1 MKILD
6 YLRQN
11 IERYPEGIFLVSGDE
26 SYSYSQFYDKMNQFS
41 ARLKALGIGKGDN
54 VGIMLPNIP
63 EWIIAYYSILKIGA
77 VVVPINIMLKDN
89 EIKYLLT
96 DSGAKSVIFWDGFSS
111 DVMKAAT
118 GSGCNI
124 LIKCGGSEIEG
135 IHEFGESV
143 PHYDRQDEESELNE
157 DDTCVIIYTPGT
169 TGKPMG
175 VELSQK
181 AVVENALSCSIL
193 LPVGPSDTIIG
204 VLPLFH
210 SFGHTAVMNLTMV
223 IGAKLVL
230 VQRFEPLELSKMI
243 KSLSPSL
250 FFGVP
255 SMYHAILNDKRIE
268 ADSFQ
273 KVKYCI
279 SGAAKLAANLLKD
292 FENKF
297 NCVILEGY
305 GLPEAGPVVSFNKN
319 ASLRRPGS
327 IGFPIDGVEMN
338 IFDDDGNEIDRGQI
352 GEIVVRGESVMKGY
366 LNDPDATK
374 RSFINGW
381 LRTGDLAR
389 VDDEGYYYIVDRK
402 SDLIIKHGFNVYPKE
417 IENELLT
424 HPDIKECSVIGI
436 RDDAV
441 GEKIKVY
448 VVPAN
453 GNSMNEEEITK
464 YCSERMAAYKV
475 PDIVEIIAGLPKNAS
490 GKVLKKSLRMLHKY

>member
-1 MKILD
+1 MILN

-11 IERYPEGIFLVSGDE
+11 IEKYPEGIFLVSGTE
-26 SYSYSQFYDKMNQFS
+26 SYTYSQFYDKMNQFS
-41 ARLKALGIGKGDN
+41 ARLNQLEIGKGDR

-63 EWIIAYYSILKIGA
+63 EWIIAYYSILNIGA
-77 VVVPINIMLKDN
+77 VVIPINIMMKDN
-89 EIKYLLT
+89 EIKYLLA
-96 DSGAKSVIFWDGFSS
+96 DSSAKSVIFWDGFSS
-111 DVMKAAT
+111 DVMKAAAS
-118 GSGCNI
+118 SGCDI
-124 LIKCGGSEIEG
+124 LIKFGGNKIEG
-135 IHEFGESV
+135 IHEFYKSESYIDAQDGEIEVS
-143 PHYDRQDEESELNE
+143 E
-157 DDTCVIIYTPGT
+157 DDICVIFYTPGT

-181 AVVENALSCSIL
+181 SIVENALSCSIL

-210 SFGHTAVMNLTMV
+210 SFGHTAVLNLTMV
-223 IGAKLVL
+223 LGAKLVL
-230 VQRFEPLELSKMI
+230 VQRFEPFELSEMI

-255 SMYHAILNDKRIE
+255 SMYHAILNDRRIE

-279 SGAAKLAANLLKD
+279 SGAAKLATNLLED
-292 FENKF
+292 FEKKF

-305 GLPEAGPVVSFNKN
+305 GLTEAGPVVSFNKN
-319 ASLRRPGS
+319 ASLRRSGS

-338 IFDDDGNEIDRGQI
+338 IFDDEGNEIDRGQI

-374 RSFINGW
+374 KSFINGW

-417 IENELLT
+417 IENELIT

-436 RDDAV
+436 RDEAV
-441 GEKIKVY
+441 GEKIKVC

-453 GNSMNEEEITK
+453 GNSMKKEEIIN

-475 PDIVEIIAGLPKNAS
+475 PDIVEIMGGLPKNAS

>member
-1 MKILD
+1 MILD

-11 IERYPEGIFLVSGDE
+11 VEKYPEGIFLVSGTE
-26 SYSYSQFYDKMNQFS
+26 SYTYSQFYNKMNQFS
-41 ARLKALGIGKGDN
+41 ARLNQLEIGKGDR
-54 VGIMLPNIP
+54 VCIMLPNIL
-63 EWIIAYYSILKIGA
+63 EWIIAYYSILNIGA
-77 VVVPINIMLKDN
+77 VVIPINIMLKDN

-111 DVMKAAT
+111 DVLKAAS
-118 GSGCNI
+118 SGDCDI
-124 LIKCGGSEIEG
+124 LIKCGGNKIEG
-135 IHEFGESV
+135 IHEFEKSESHFNARDESV
-143 PHYDRQDEESELNE
+143 EVSE
-157 DDTCVIIYTPGT
+157 DDTCVIFYTPGT

-181 AVVENALSCSIL
+181 SIVENALSCSIL
-193 LPVGPSDTIIG
+193 LPVGPSDSIIG

-210 SFGHTAVMNLTMV
+210 SFGHTAVLNLTMV
-223 IGAKLVL
+223 LGAKLVL
-230 VQRFEPLELSKMI
+230 VQRFEPLELSEMI

-255 SMYHAILNDKRIE
+255 SMYYAILNDPRIE
-268 ADSFQ
+268 IDSFQ

-279 SGAAKLAANLLKD
+279 SGAAKLATNLLED
-292 FENKF
+292 FEKKF

-305 GLPEAGPVVSFNKN
+305 GLTEAGPVVSFNKN

-338 IFDDDGNEIDRGQI
+338 IFDDEGNEIDRGQI

-374 RSFINGW
+374 KSFINGW

-417 IENELLT
+417 IENELIT

-436 RDDAV
+436 RDEAV
-441 GEKIKVY
+441 GEKIKVC

-453 GNSMNEEEITK
+453 GNSMKKDEIIN

-475 PDIVEIIAGLPKNAS
+475 PDIVEIMAGLPKNAS